1 MEILAHALKLRI
13 FRTGCN
19 SYKVLHH
26 QSILC
31 YYKNLSLTL
40 STCAKLAKEI
50 VNRIFVSHKIMK
62 NGCAETKYQA
72 GIEKFKDKLAVLFD
86 ISGCI
91 CVAIVKCADVII
103 VIYNEVPKLSR
114 YSCLLILQ
122 KIHARWW
129 KVAKKPKICI
139 AAVPPIEVNVDIEE
153 PQ

>member
-40 STCAKLAKEI
+40 STCAKLAKDI

-114 YSCLLILQ
+114 YSCLLKKPWQWLIIDT
-122 KIHARWW
+122 KRHARWW
-129 KVAKKPKICI
+129 KMAKKNLKY
-139 AAVPPIEVNVDIEE
+139 V
-153 PQ
+153 